1 MVNEATIEAYK
12 AMAKD
17 SECPSMETQI
27 RENLERTCDK
37 FAGNEDK
44 FERCISYLE
53 DCASQILDGKS
64 GDVPDE
70 VCFRICRDYFNDEI
84 WKKEDEEEA
93 RKKAEAEERARLA
106 AEKKAE
112 AEERARLAAEKKA
125 KDKKGQKAKPRK
137 GQKAKPRKE
146 KPEEEKASKCAR
158 CGTEVLELEK
168 GLCPACHALLHPAPE
183 PVEPA
188 PENAEP
194 EKEKFPICRVCGK
207 EFINL
212 FKDGMCV
219 DCYEK
224 KPMDAE
230 KSAPAHA
237 AKIQPEPGQ
246 LNFFDLMGV

>member
-1 MVNEATIEAYK
+1 MVNEATIDAYK

-53 DCASQILDGKS
+53 ECASEILEGKN

-93 RKKAEAEERARLA
+93 RE
-106 AEKKAE
+106 KAE

-125 KDKKGQKAKPRK
+125 KDKKGKKAKNK
-137 GQKAKPRKE
+137 AEKAKT
-146 KPEEEKASKCAR
+146 EEEKASKCAR

-168 GLCPACHALLHPAPE
+168 GLCPACHALLHPAQ
-183 PVEPA
+183 
-188 PENAEP
+188 EP
-194 EKEKFPICRVCGK
+194 EEEKPASEPEAESIPEQK
-207 EFINL
+207 PA
-212 FKDGMCV
+212 FKPV
-219 DCYEK
+219 K
-224 KPMDAE
+224 
-230 KSAPAHA
+230 
-237 AKIQPEPGQ
+237 GQ
-246 LNFFDLMGV
+246 ISFLDMLGA